1 MLVTHGLQWL
11 PKVDQIIV
19 LVNGKVSEVGSYE
32 QLLDHN
38 GAFAQFLKTYFTELE
53 SDSEV
58 EDEES

>member
-1 MLVTHGLQWL
+1 VLVTHGLQWL